1 MVYHVVFLDRLERFG
16 GAALVSNGA
25 NNGPVSME
33 VNTPAKLQRTG
44 DACQLTFTVAENTQI
59 LYGLFTCSSDYPS
72 PVSHCPLRGWQ
83 APPSGHR
90 LVSFSK
96 VRNRKDIR
104 GHIHRNQQCRDR
116 W

>member
-33 VNTPAKLQRTG
+33 VDTPAKLQRTG
-44 DACQLTFTVAENTQI
+44 GACPLTFTVVENTQI

-72 PVSHCPLRGWQ
+72 TTS
-83 APPSGHR
+83 APSPTAPCAGGRHPPA
-90 LVSFSK
+90 
-96 VRNRKDIR
+96 DT
-104 GHIHRNQQCRDR
+104 D
-116 W
+116 